1 MTTPADASISAQGF
15 FPDLPGSRLDGTLAV
30 EPAAISFLAPGRE
43 LVRLPVAGIEIRVS
57 GIHHEIL
64 LLSHP
69 SLPGVA
75 ISAPTAA
82 LVGHPLLLAQ
92 PEVARQLGRAR
103 GQERRGRMIVP
114 GCIAFVVLSLVALW
128 LLKDPMIAW
137 VADRIPH
144 SVEETLG
151 GLLFSAIEAQSPMVA
166 DEALDG
172 ELEAL
177 VAPLAASARRE
188 GRHLDFHLV
197 DDPSLNAF
205 AVPGGHVV
213 IHSGLIL
220 AAEKPEELLGVVAHE
235 IAHVTE
241 RHSLRQMVG
250 SAGLWVLFQS
260 LFGDFSGL
268 AGTVAEGGYQLLT
281 LSFSR
286 EQELE
291 ADAAGFGTLV
301 AAGVDPRG
309 LGLFF
314 DRIEQESAA
323 AGGARLD
330 AALNFLSTH
339 PVTAE
344 RKKRLEAEVAAL
356 PPRSFEPFAA
366 DYAGFRQRV
375 LAATP
380 VTRADHDKK
389 KDAPP

>member
-1 MTTPADASISAQGF
+1 MITPADASILAQGF
-15 FPDLPGSRLDGTLAV
+15 FPDLPGSRLDGILAV
-30 EPAAISFLAPGRE
+30 EPAAISFLAPGRD
-43 LVRLPVAGIEIRVS
+43 LVRLPLAGLEIRVS

-69 SLPGVA
+69 ALPGVA
-75 ISAPTAA
+75 ISAATAA
-82 LVGHPLLLAQ
+82 LVGHPILLAQ
-92 PEVARQLGRAR
+92 PEIARQLGRAR

-114 GCIAFVVLSLVALW
+114 GCTLFVLLTLVALW

-137 VADRIPH
+137 VADRVPYA
-144 SVEETLG
+144 VEESLG
-151 GLLFSAIEAQSPMVA
+151 DLLFAAIEAQSPMIE
-166 DEALDG
+166 DEALDQ

-177 VAPLAASARRE
+177 VAPLAAAARAE
-188 GRHLDFHLV
+188 GRHLDFHLA

-205 AVPGGHVV
+205 AIPGGHVV
-213 IHSGLIL
+213 IHSGLV
-220 AAEKPEELLGVVAHE
+220 AKAEKPEELLGVVAHE

-250 SAGLWVLFQS
+250 SAGMWVLFQS

-291 ADAAGFGTLV
+291 ADAVGFGTLV
-301 AAGVDPRG
+301 AARVDPRG

-314 DRIEQESAA
+314 DRIEAESAA
-323 AGGARLD
+323 AGAAQLDGALS
-330 AALNFLSTH
+330 FLSTH

-344 RKKRLEAEVAAL
+344 RKSRLEAEVAAL
-356 PPRSFEPFAA
+356 PPQSFEPVAA
-366 DYAGFRQRV
+366 DYAGFQQRV
-375 LAATP
+375 LAA
-380 VTRADHDKK
+380 
-389 KDAPP
+389 APKTAAAKSKP